1 MNNRDNYNPLNR
13 IDWSR
18 TKEKAKEALSQIGR
32 KKQVVDTNPCKLLVI
47 INGHNQYSWPNAM
60 SLYRYIRDKLG
71 RNIDLIRLADKQD
84 SVGKWTLRIVLEFTG
99 NREHI
104 ESQIIKRAKTI
115 ASKPEKGQL
124 PGGLPPD
131 VKFERI
137 E

>member
-1 MNNRDNYNPLNR
+1 MKNGDNNKPLNR

-60 SLYRYIRDKLG
+60 GLYRYIRDKLG
-71 RNIDLIRLADKQD
+71 RYIDLMKLADKQD
-84 SVGKWTLRIVLEFTG
+84 SVGKWTLRIALEFTG

-131 VKFERI
+131 VKFEKI